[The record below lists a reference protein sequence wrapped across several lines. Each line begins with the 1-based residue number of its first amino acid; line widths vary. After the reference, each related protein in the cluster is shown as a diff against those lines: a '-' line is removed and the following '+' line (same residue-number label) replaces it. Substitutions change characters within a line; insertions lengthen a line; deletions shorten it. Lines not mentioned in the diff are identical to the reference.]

1 MIANSDL
8 RDLSTS
14 DIDPIAAMQS
24 NPMMMETLWRE
35 VSRVAA
41 SEIGRGPVPEGA
53 TATQMGQVGRNLRR
67 SGGGLTADTVKSPQ
81 VMMRVGGNVQKAVQI
96 ASRTNRPNMGAI
108 VQMAAQRARQVA
120 LATNDFKE
128 EERLREAHEQRMA
141 MKRRMAMMA
150 GGAVAFGDEI
160 KDKAKEHGLFGQ
172 QHATSHSL
180 GHMLAHMVF
189 PKQSE
194 GMDFKGQTPKMTNP
208 VTGMVDRVMGR
219 DPASQPSMSMGAPS
233 FEMSLD
239 APAPPKVVPTAPRM
253 GM

>member
-8 RDLSTS
+8 RDLSTN

-120 LATNDFKE
+120 LATNDFNE
-128 EERLREAHEQRMA
+128 EERLRQAYEQRMA
-141 MKRRMAMMA
+141 MKRRMAMMT
-150 GGAVAFGDEI
+150 GAAVGLGDEV
-160 KDKAKEHGLFGQ
+160 KDKAKEHGLFGPQ
-172 QHATSHSL
+172 SGNHAL
-180 GHMLAHMVF
+180 GHLLAHMVF

-194 GMDFKGQTPKMTNP
+194 GMDFKGETPKMTNP
-208 VTGMVDRVMGR
+208 VSGMIDRVMGR
-219 DPASQPSMSMGAPS
+219 DPASQPSMSMDAPS
-233 FEMSLD
+233 YEMSLD
-239 APAPPKVVPTAPRM
+239 APAPPKAAPSTPAMRM
-253 GM
+253 